1 MSNWIPVVITKKGL
15 ALQAKVEAG
24 TVLKFTKMAL
34 GSGKPTDLA
43 TATAL
48 ASLKQN
54 LAIASKGVNN
64 NTCIVYATG
73 TNIGVT
79 TAYQASEL
87 GLYAQDPDL
96 GEILYAV
103 TTDDT
108 PDTVPSNSSAT
119 VITQR
124 IGLAVA
130 VSASSTVSVVL
141 STTGFITA
149 ADAENIA
156 YDVMTAH
163 KTKTP
168 LDHPAKSVQEKHLA
182 DGAVSTRALSDTG
195 VAAGT
200 YKSVTVDVKGRVT
213 GGTNPTT
220 LAGYGIKDAY
230 PKSTS
235 DARYLPVR
243 GKAVDA
249 EKADVLTPV
258 NLGNFS
264 QKTIGELK
272 TALRNWVKS
281 ENEVFAVC
289 YFSGVAVAS
298 LRDWNQESTIISDG
312 ILWTAM
318 IIGGSPNQNYK
329 KISITSYNAP
339 NFECTLSGGD
349 FGGLIGIA
357 NKSDLITS
365 INGVSTPGGAVDLSG
380 VFYKNDG
387 SVPASVLV
395 TTGVVKK
402 ITNDGYLEV
411 CSGNGYSGGAFLSLF
426 GKDETVSPYQ
436 FYIDSNGKRLI
447 GKPTGELRWDN
458 KNIVR
463 SVNGAT
469 ADLAGN
475 VNLNYYPATGGALS
489 GNITRPNN
497 TYLLDICGGSG
508 GYNTNTG
515 GGILVYGSNVPGNPL
530 SGGFIVYTSTMKR
543 LIGWPGGTLEWD
555 GKNLATTD
563 LSTTSAA
570 GLLPKLSGNAN
581 DVMTGTGAWWN
592 RAWRQAYSGV
602 FATAGGVICTL
613 PANWVEVYLTA
624 STFGSSSLE
633 NSGVYSKSNQGKEL
647 EYGRGQCELQF
658 KINSNNQ
665 VVLNSRGAGGDGVV
679 RGVFYR

>member
-1 MSNWIPVVITKKGL
+1 MPNYTPNLNLEKPLQTETYNIDVHNANSDKIDAASN
-15 ALQAKVEAG
+15 EH
-24 TVLKFTKMAL
+24 
-34 GSGKPTDLA
+34 
-43 TATAL
+43 
-48 ASLKQN
+48 
-54 LAIASKGVNN
+54 
-64 NTCIVYATG
+64 
-73 TNIGVT
+73 
-79 TAYQASEL
+79 
-87 GLYAQDPDL
+87 
-96 GEILYAV
+96 
-103 TTDDT
+103 
-108 PDTVPSNSSAT
+108 
-119 VITQR
+119 R
-124 IGLAVA
+124 
-130 VSASSTVSVVL
+130 
-141 STTGFITA
+141 TA
-149 ADAENIA
+149 A
-156 YDVMTAH
+156 V
-163 KTKTP
+163 

-182 DGAVSTRALSDTG
+182 DSAVSARALSNTG

-200 YKSVTVDVKGRVT
+200 YKSVTVDVKGRVSA
-213 GGTNPTT
+213 GTNPTT

-318 IIGGSPNQNYK
+318 IIGGSFNQNYK

-349 FGGLIGIA
+349 FGELIEIA

-426 GKDETVSPYQ
+426 GKYATVSPYQ
-436 FYIDSNGKRLI
+436 FYIDSNGKKLI

-489 GNITRPNN
+489 GNITRPDN

-515 GGILVYGSNVPGNPL
+515 GGILVYGSNVPGNSL

-543 LIGWPGGTLEWD
+543 LIGWPDGTLEWNS
-555 GKNLATTD
+555 KKLATTD

-592 RAWRQAYSGV
+592 RTWRQAYSGAFTTV
-602 FATAGGVICTL
+602 GGVVCTL

-624 STFGSSSLE
+624 STFGSSGLE
-633 NSGVYSKSNQGKEL
+633 NSGIYSKSDQGKEL

-665 VVLNSRGAGGDGVV
+665 VVLNSIGAGGDGVV
-679 RGVFYR
+679 RGVYYR